1 MLVDMAQQLAS
12 ITPESTSVFIAVR
25 HDSLRAALWSLL
37 DAEPGIEPL
46 AATADGADLVRLL
59 GSLAPAVV
67 VVDESVVASAGDV
80 WLPALVA
87 TMPHIAFIVVGM
99 EDDRAYLEFA
109 LEAGAAD
116 YVCLDDA
123 ERLGRSVV
131 EAGSRPAPFAAG
143 RRPTGRRA
151 MRVVPAPGGESIA
164 GPPPT

>member
-1 MLVDMAQQLAS
+1 MLVHMAQQLAS
-12 ITPESTSVFIAVR
+12 IKPESTSVFIAAR

-59 GSLAPAVV
+59 RSLAPAVV
-67 VVDESVVASAGDV
+67 VVDESVVASAEDG
-80 WLPALVA
+80 WLPTLVA

-99 EDDRAYLEFA
+99 EDDRACLKWA
-109 LEAGAAD
+109 RQAGAAD
-116 YVCLDDA
+116 YVCVDEA

-131 EAGSRPAPFAAG
+131 EASSRVAPFAAG
-143 RRPTGRRA
+143 WRPTGRPA
-151 MRVVPAPGGESIA
+151 ISVVPAPGGESIA